1 MVGLWL
7 ELGQNR
13 VKTAFFGRDLVKIKA
28 KYRKRTTLF
37 VRALVGV
44 RSEIEKN
51 TLFGR
56 ALVRVRAKIEK
67 NTLFGIALVRVMAK
81 IEKNTL
87 FGTTLVRIKSE
98 IEKNTFLVGLWL
110 GLGQK

>member
-1 MVGLWL
+1 M
-7 ELGQNR
+7 
-13 VKTAFFGRDLVKIKA
+13 VKIKA

-37 VRALVGV
+37 GRDLVEV
-44 RSEIEKN
+44 RSEIEKS
-51 TLFGR
+51 THFGR

-67 NTLFGIALVRVMAK
+67 NT
-81 IEKNTL
+81 N